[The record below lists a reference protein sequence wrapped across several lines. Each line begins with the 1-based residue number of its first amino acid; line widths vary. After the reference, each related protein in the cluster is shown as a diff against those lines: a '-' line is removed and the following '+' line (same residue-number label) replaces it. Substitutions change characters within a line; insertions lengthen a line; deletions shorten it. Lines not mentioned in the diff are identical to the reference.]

1 MLTNNSLFAGIS
13 KLKGA
18 SNYDLWHSALEG
30 ALKVADL
37 WSTLQD
43 PVVLTEADYVDT
55 PAFKDAQR
63 K

>member
-1 MLTNNSLFAGIS
+1 MLTYNSLFAEIF

-18 SNYDLWHSALEG
+18 FNYDLWHSALKG

-43 PVVLTEADYVDT
+43 SAAPTEAIPV
-55 PAFKDAQR
+55 
-63 K
+63 